1 MLFKLAWTHTPEARD
16 TTVRKFMAT
25 GGMPPEGVE
34 LISRYHNL
42 DGTGGFA
49 ILDSTNAAALADFAL
64 DWNGLVKIEIT
75 AIMDDDT
82 ISKVLPKHF
91 S

>member
-16 TTVRKFMAT
+16 TTVRNFMAT

-49 ILDSTNAAALADFAL
+49 ILESTNAAALADFAL

>member
-1 MLFKLAWTHTPEARD
+1 ME
-16 TTVRKFMAT
+16 T

-49 ILDSTNAAALADFAL
+49 ILESTNSAALADYAL
-64 DWNGLVKIEIT
+64 DWNGLIKIEIT

-82 ISKVLPKHF
+82 ITSVLPKHF